1 MAFINPY
8 ISKVSENEKILDKYE
23 DIYWKKWKWSE
34 VFWNT
39 NKIVLEIWIWLGNFF
54 SKISERNPENNYI
67 WIEIRFKRLHRTCEK
82 LLEKQ
87 VNNFMLIKDKWENID
102 KIFAENELSQTYL
115 FFPDPWANKERQKK
129 NRIVSEKFLLDLY
142 KITKDWWSFIFKTDH
157 KWYFDD
163 SLEIIA
169 KTPWKIK
176 VQSYD
181 YENELDV
188 FDKTL
193 MTEFEEIF
201 RKDKIKV
208 NYIELIK

>member
-1 MAFINPY
+1 MAFINSY
-8 ISKVSENEKILDKYE
+8 INKIEENEKILSLE
-23 DIYWKKWKWSE
+23 DEIYCKKWKWKE
-34 VFWNT
+34 IFGN
-39 NKIVLEIWIWLGNFF
+39 NNDLILEIWIGLGNFF
-54 SKISERNPENNYI
+54 SKITERNPNKNYI
-67 WIEIRFKRLHRTCEK
+67 GIEIRYKRLHRTFEK
-82 LLEKQ
+82 LTEKFAD
-87 VNNFMLIKDKWENID
+87 NFMLIKDKWENID
-102 KIFAENELSQTYL
+102 KIFSEWELSQTYL

-129 NRIVSEKFLLDLY
+129 NRIVSELFLNNLY

-169 KTPWKIK
+169 NTPWKIK

-181 YENELDV
+181 YENELDI

>member
-8 ISKVSENEKILDKYE
+8 INKIEENKKILSEKE
-23 DIYWKKWKWSE
+23 EIYKQKWKWNE
-34 VFWNT
+34 IFGNN
-39 NKIVLEIWIWLGNFF
+39 NKLILEIWIWLGNFF
-54 SKISERNPENNYI
+54 SKITERNPNKNYI
-67 WIEIRFKRLHRTCEK
+67 GIEIRYKRLHRTFEK
-82 LLEKQ
+82 LTEKFTD
-87 VNNFMLIKDKWENID
+87 NFMLIKDKWENID
-102 KIFAENELSQTYL
+102 KIFSDNELSTTYL

-129 NRIVSEKFLLDLY
+129 NRIVSEIFLNNLY

-163 SLEIIA
+163 SLEIIL

-181 YENELDV
+181 YEDELDI

>member
-8 ISKVSENEKILDKYE
+8 INKILENEKILSE
-23 DIYWKKWKWSE
+23 NSEIYSKKWNWKE
-34 VFWNT
+34 IFGND
-39 NKIVLEIWIWLGNFF
+39 NDIVLEIWIGLGNFF
-54 SKISERNPENNYI
+54 SNITMRNPDKNHI
-67 WIEIRFKRLHRTCEK
+67 WIEIRYKRLHRTFEK
-82 LLEKQ
+82 LSEKL
-87 VNNFMLIKDKWENID
+87 VNNFMLIKDKWENISQM
-102 KIFAENELSQTYL
+102 FSLNELSQTYL

-129 NRIVSEKFLLDLY
+129 NRIVSETFLLDLH
-142 KITKDWWSFIFKTDH
+142 KITKTGWSFIFKTDH

-208 NYIELIK
+208 NYIELVK

>member
-1 MAFINPY
+1 
-8 ISKVSENEKILDKYE
+8 
-23 DIYWKKWKWSE
+23 
-34 VFWNT
+34 
-39 NKIVLEIWIWLGNFF
+39 
-54 SKISERNPENNYI
+54 
-67 WIEIRFKRLHRTCEK
+67 
-82 LLEKQ
+82 
-87 VNNFMLIKDKWENID
+87 MLIKDKWENIGQ
-102 KIFAENELSQTYL
+102 IFSLNELSQTYL

-129 NRIVSEKFLLDLY
+129 NRLVSEKFLLDLHE
-142 KITKDWWSFIFKTDH
+142 ITKPEWSFIFKTDH

-193 MTEFEEIF
+193 MTEFEELYR
-201 RKDKIKV
+201 RKNIKI
-208 NYIELIK
+208 NYVELVK